1 MEQGRQPSCPMP
13 AEIGATAVASG
24 TLSKLCRLR
33 KHPGTSIRGGLVFS
47 DIEEGKTQLKSLLG
61 RGREQLGSDLC

>member
-24 TLSKLCRLR
+24 TLGKLLS
-33 KHPGTSIRGGLVFS
+33 P
-47 DIEEGKTQLKSLLG
+47 
-61 RGREQLGSDLC
+61 